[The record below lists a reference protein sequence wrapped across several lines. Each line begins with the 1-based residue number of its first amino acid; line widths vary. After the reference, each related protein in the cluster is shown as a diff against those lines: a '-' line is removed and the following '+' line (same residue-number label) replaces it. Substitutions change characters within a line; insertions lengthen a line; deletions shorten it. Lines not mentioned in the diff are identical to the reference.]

1 MVTQTDTIRK
11 PTERKSVT
19 GYTCA
24 VEFSEP
30 AMAWRVTSLL
40 LNIAHALDHL
50 MLLVFATAVATIAR
64 EFGVGRWEDLMPYT
78 TGAFVMFGIG
88 SLPSGRLGDLW
99 GRRAMML
106 VFFFGIG
113 GSAML
118 IALTQNVWQLALALG
133 LMGGFASIYHPVGIP
148 MLLRHAAKPGI
159 TIGINGMA
167 GNLGI
172 AAAAISTGFF
182 IQYADWRTAFVMPGL
197 LSIACGLLFMKFAP
211 VEGGAPAKRTVK
223 QIELPPGTRNR
234 VFLVMT
240 MLAITGSILFNFTT
254 NGNGELLKAR
264 LPILV
269 EQPALLGMLL
279 AVVYTLSSLSQLAVG
294 RMLDRFPIRNVM
306 LGIIAFQGPMFLLAA
321 YSRGWML
328 FAAMILFM
336 VLVFGAIPFTDAI
349 IARYVDDSIRSRV
362 SGMRLAV
369 SFGVS
374 SMAVWALGP
383 TVKAAGFGFALLVLG
398 VVAICSLLI
407 TWQLPDES
415 TIRKATAAHAGQTA

>member
-1 MVTQTDTIRK
+1 MNLRI
-11 PTERKSVT
+11 
-19 GYTCA
+19 
-24 VEFSEP
+24 
-30 AMAWRVTSLL
+30 TSLL
-40 LNIAHALDHL
+40 LNIAHAIDHL

-106 VFFFGIG
+106 VFFFGMG
-113 GSAML
+113 GSTLL
-118 IALTQNVWQLALALG
+118 ISLAQNAWHLSLALG
-133 LMGGFASIYHPVGIP
+133 VMGAFASIYHPVGIP
-148 MLLRHAAKPGI
+148 MLLRHTSKPGI
-159 TIGINGMA
+159 TIGVNGMA

-182 IQYADWRTAFVMPGL
+182 IQYAEWRIAFIVPGII
-197 LSIACGLLFMKFAP
+197 SIACGLLFMKFAP
-211 VEGGAPAKRTVK
+211 VENGAPAKRTVT
-223 QIELPPGTRNR
+223 QIELPPATRNK

-240 MLAITGSILFNFTT
+240 MLAITISILFNFTT

-279 AVVYTLSSLSQLAVG
+279 AVVYGLSSLSQLAVG
-294 RMLDRFPIRNVM
+294 RLIDRFPLRNVM
-306 LGIIAFQGPMFLLAA
+306 LGIIACQGPVFLLAA
-321 YSRGWML
+321 FSPGWKL
-328 FAAMILFM
+328 YLAMVVFM
-336 VLVFGAIPFTDAI
+336 ALVFGSIPFTDAI
-349 IARYVDDSIRSRV
+349 IARFVDDSIRSRV
-362 SGMRLAV
+362 SGMRVAV

-383 TVKAAGFGFALLVLG
+383 AVKAAGFDFALLVLG
-398 VVAICSLLI
+398 AVAICSLFI
-407 TWQLPDES
+407 TWQLPDERS
-415 TIRKATAAHAGQTA
+415 IRKASAAHSPQAARAEDRPM

>member
-1 MVTQTDTIRK
+1 
-11 PTERKSVT
+11 
-19 GYTCA
+19 
-24 VEFSEP
+24 
-30 AMAWRVTSLL
+30 MAWRITSLL

-50 MLLVFATAVATIAR
+50 MLLVFATAVAAIAR

-106 VFFFGIG
+106 VYFFGIG
-113 GSAML
+113 CSALL

-133 LMGGFASIYHPVGIP
+133 VMGGFASIYHPVGIP
-148 MLLRHAAKPGI
+148 MLLRHASKPGM

-172 AAAAISTGFF
+172 ATAAISTGFF
-182 IQYADWRTAFVMPGL
+182 IQYADWRTAFVVPGL
-197 LSIACGLLFMKFAP
+197 VSLACGLLFMKFAP
-211 VEGGAPAKRTVK
+211 AEAGAPAKRTVS
-223 QIELPPGTRNR
+223 QVDLAPGTRNK

-240 MLAITGSILFNFTT
+240 MLAITSSILFNFTT

-264 LPILV
+264 LPILI

-279 AVVYTLSSLSQLAVG
+279 AVVYALSSLSQLAVG
-294 RMLDRFPIRNVM
+294 RMLDHFPIRNVM
-306 LGIIAFQGPMFLLAA
+306 LAIIACQGPVFLLAA
-321 YSRGWML
+321 FSHGWML
-328 FAAMILFM
+328 YAAVIAIM
-336 VLVFGAIPFTDAI
+336 VLVFGGIPFTDAI

-383 TVKAAGFGFALLVLG
+383 AVKAAGFGYALLALG
-398 VVAICSLLI
+398 AVAICSLLI
-407 TWQLPDES
+407 TWQLPDEES
-415 TIRKATAAHAGQTA
+415 IRNASAARGAQPA